1 MQEALRRI
9 SPGLETDVVSAPGR
23 LAIGGNCAHPEVPSI
38 LEFYKWPLIQNE
50 EAANDSFG
58 RKMLLYI
65 WDNKPTPE
73 KIDEQ

>member
-1 MQEALRRI
+1 
-9 SPGLETDVVSAPGR
+9 

-73 KIDEQ
+73 QIDEQ